1 MAAGLLPSSLPCVSQ
16 VYNGKVPLQAV
27 NKVSFTVEEKECF
40 GLLGLN
46 GAGKTSIFNML
57 TGEQPITSG
66 DVFVKGYN
74 VKSDLAKV
82 GIACNQYR

>member
-1 MAAGLLPSSLPCVSQ
+1 MAADLLSSSLPCASQ
-16 VYNGKVPLQAV
+16 VYKGKVPLLAV

-66 DVFVKGYN
+66 DVFVKGCN

-82 GIACNQYR
+82 GMVHNQYR

>member
-1 MAAGLLPSSLPCVSQ
+1 MAADLLSSSLPRVSQ
-16 VYNGKVPLQAV
+16 VYKGKVPLLAV

-66 DVFVKGYN
+66 DVFVKGCN

-82 GIACNQYR
+82 GMVHNQYR

>member
-1 MAAGLLPSSLPCVSQ
+1 M
-16 VYNGKVPLQAV
+16 

-66 DVFVKGYN
+66 DVFVKGCN

-82 GIACNQYR
+82 GMVHNQYR